1 MYVYVYVFLGGAAGL
16 ALLLVV
22 LRRFLSRLRINGPSM
37 MPALRDGQRV
47 LVVRTGATRLRTGRI
62 VVVAPPEGLV
72 RPRPGAG
79 PAVRPPLVVKRVA
92 ALAGEPVPPEVCAAA
107 GVPEGALVPPGR
119 IALLGDNPAFST
131 DSRFWGL
138 LPVTSV
144 IGVVVERAAS

>member
-1 MYVYVYVFLGGAAGL
+1 MGGYGYAVLGGAAGV
-16 ALLLVV
+16 LLLLAV

-47 LVVRTGATRLRTGRI
+47 LVLRGGAARLRTGRI

-72 RPRPGAG
+72 RARGG
-79 PAVRPPLVVKRVA
+79 GDPAARPPLVVKRVA
-92 ALAGEPVPPEVCAAA
+92 ALPGEPVPPEVCAAA
-107 GVPEGALVPPGR
+107 GVAQGALVPPGR

-138 LPVTSV
+138 LPVSSV
-144 IGVVVERAAS
+144 VGVVLDPAA

>member
-1 MYVYVYVFLGGAAGL
+1 MYVFLGVTAGL
-16 ALLLVV
+16 ALLLVL

-47 LVVRTGATRLRTGRI
+47 LVLRSGPARLRTGRI

-72 RPRPGAG
+72 RPRRGAD
-79 PAVRPPLVVKRVA
+79 PAARPPLVVKRVA

-107 GVPEGALVPPGR
+107 GVAEGSLVPPGR
-119 IALLGDNPAFST
+119 VALLGDNPAFST

-138 LPVTSV
+138 LPVSSV
-144 IGVVVERAAS
+144 VGVVLDEAA